1 MPTKIN
7 YDKHAPLQCLRF
19 PINIL
24 DAIKLIKILQILYP
38 FIYNG
43 YTYLLN
49 KIKNIL
55 IIDKLNIAPIN
66 LFFSVFLLLHLK
78 NVLKKII
85 EATFK

>member
-7 YDKHAPLQCLRF
+7 YDKHALLQYLRF

-38 FIYNG
+38 FMYNG

-85 EATFK
+85 EAPFK